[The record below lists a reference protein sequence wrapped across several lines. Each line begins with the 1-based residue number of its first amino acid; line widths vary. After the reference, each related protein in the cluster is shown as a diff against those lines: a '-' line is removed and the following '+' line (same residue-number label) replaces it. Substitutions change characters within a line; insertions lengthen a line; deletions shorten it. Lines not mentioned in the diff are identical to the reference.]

1 MGRRVLAVVSVH
13 NLVDFEWNCSNLCT
27 NLATVSLMTAVLMMM
42 VVMMVMMMIMM
53 MMMMMVLSVATKWPV
68 NQIVVQRIRKCCR
81 IL

>member
-1 MGRRVLAVVSVH
+1 VVSVH

-42 VVMMVMMMIMM
+42 VVMMVMMMMM
-53 MMMMMVLSVATKWPV
+53 MMLSVATNWPV
-68 NQIVVQRIRKCCR
+68 NQIVVQRMRKCCR